1 MAAEYNATVVG
12 RVEVAPGLVI
22 MRVAPDKL
30 PFEFKSGQYVVLGL
44 KASEPR
50 VDEAEAEGSG
60 IVASGAVGFGR
71 SRAVARRWAP
81 RSKARRRASAA
92 VDAQAAAVA
101 RAAADPD
108 RMIRRAYS
116 IASESRADE
125 YLEFY
130 LTVVMS
136 GELTPRLFNLKIR
149 DRLYVGPKAVGVFT
163 LDKAPGKHILMIGT
177 GTGLA
182 PYMSMLR
189 SELECNGPRQ
199 FVMVH
204 GARYSWDLGYRTEL
218 TGLARH
224 CGNFH
229 YMPVITRPQEDVTW
243 RGRSGYLQ
251 NVIASGAI
259 EEETGLALTP
269 ENFDIF
275 LCGNPGMIE
284 TVIGWAEAAA
294 SSATRATTSARST
307 PRSTGRGEA
316 TPASG
321 GRGRSQGGN
330 GMRQRLRP
338 GLRRQAWRTHPTT
351 RPSSS
356 ASSGTPSRR
365 TRRA

>member
-1 MAAEYNATVVG
+1 MAAEYNATVSS

-22 MRVAPDKL
+22 LRVAPDKL
-30 PFEFKSGQYVVLGL
+30 PFEFRSGQYVVLGL

-50 VDEAEAEGSG
+50 IDESEAEAPSV
-60 IVASGAVGFGR
+60 VAGPAESPALAASVAAVIAGTEE
-71 SRAVARRWAP
+71 SQ
-81 RSKARRRASAA
+81 AA
-92 VDAQAAAVA
+92 VDAQAASVA
-101 RAAADPD
+101 RATADPD

-136 GELTPRLFNLKIR
+136 GELTPRLFNLKIK

-189 SELECNGPRQ
+189 SELVCNGARH
-199 FVMVH
+199 FVVVH
-204 GARYSWDLGYRTEL
+204 GARFSWDLGYRTEL

-224 CGNFH
+224 CRNFH
-229 YMPVITRPQEDVTW
+229 YIPVITRPQEDVTW

-251 NVIASGAI
+251 NLIASTAI

-284 TVIGWAEAAA
+284 TVISWAD
-294 SSATRATTSARST
+294 ARGFV
-307 PRSTGRGEA
+307 RDKG
-316 TPASG
+316 
-321 GRGRSQGGN
+321 
-330 GMRQRLRP
+330 
-338 GLRRQAWRTHPTT
+338 HDI
-351 RPSSS
+351 
-356 ASSGTPSRR
+356 GTLH
-365 TRRA
+365 TEEYW

>member
-1 MAAEYNATVVG
+1 MAADYNATVSS

-22 MRVAPDKL
+22 LRVAPDNL
-30 PFEFKSGQYVVLGL
+30 PFEFKAGQYVVLGL

-50 VDEAEAEGSG
+50 IDESELETPSVVAGAAATAAGAAL
-60 IVASGAVGFGR
+60 ASGAAGVGAALAPGATPMAG
-71 SRAVARRWAP
+71 AVSGTAE
-81 RSKARRRASAA
+81 SQAA
-92 VDAQAAAVA
+92 VDAQAATVA
-101 RAAADPD
+101 RAAAEPD

-189 SELECNGPRQ
+189 SELVCNGPRQ
-199 FVMVH
+199 FVVVH
-204 GARYSWDLGYRTEL
+204 GARFSWDLGYRTEL

-224 CGNFH
+224 CRNFH
-229 YMPVITRPQEDVTW
+229 YVPVITRPQEDVTW

-251 NVIASGAI
+251 NLIASGAI

-269 ENFDIF
+269 DNFDIF

-284 TVIGWAEAAA
+284 TVIGWAEA
-294 SSATRATTSARST
+294 
-307 PRSTGRGEA
+307 RGFVRDK
-316 TPASG
+316 G
-321 GRGRSQGGN
+321 
-330 GMRQRLRP
+330 
-338 GLRRQAWRTHPTT
+338 HDI
-351 RPSSS
+351 
-356 ASSGTPSRR
+356 GTLH
-365 TRRA
+365 TEEYW

>member
-1 MAAEYNATVVG
+1 MAAEYNATVSS

-50 VDEAEAEGSG
+50 VDEWESEAAPSVLPTSEAFG
-60 IVASGAVGFGR
+60 GAIAGTPE
-71 SRAVARRWAP
+71 SQ
-81 RSKARRRASAA
+81 AA
-92 VDAQAAAVA
+92 VDAQAAGIA
-101 RAAADPD
+101 RAAADPE

-116 IASESRADE
+116 IASESRSDE
-125 YLEFY
+125 YVEFY
-130 LTVVMS
+130 LTLVMS
-136 GELTPRLFNLKIR
+136 GELTPRLFKLKIK

-163 LDKAPGKHILMIGT
+163 LDKAPGKHLLMVGT

-189 SELECNGPRQ
+189 SDLQCNGERN
-199 FVMVH
+199 FVVVH

-218 TGLARH
+218 SGLARH

-229 YMPVITRPQEDVTW
+229 YIPVITRPQEDVTW

-259 EEETGLALTP
+259 EEKTGLALTP
-269 ENFDIF
+269 DKFDIF

-284 TVIGWAEAAA
+284 TVITWAE
-294 SSATRATTSARST
+294 
-307 PRSTGRGEA
+307 GRGF
-316 TPASG
+316 SRDKG
-321 GRGRSQGGN
+321 
-330 GMRQRLRP
+330 
-338 GLRRQAWRTHPTT
+338 HDI
-351 RPSSS
+351 
-356 ASSGTPSRR
+356 GTLHVEEYW
-365 TRRA
+365 

>member
-1 MAAEYNATVVG
+1 MAAEYNATVAS

-22 MRVAPDKL
+22 MRVVPDKL

-50 VDEAEAEGSG
+50 LDESEPDALSVLPTGAAESSRAGT
-60 IVASGAVGFGR
+60 GAVSVR
-71 SRAVARRWAP
+71 VAAVIAGTP
-81 RSKARRRASAA
+81 ESQIA

-101 RAAADPD
+101 RAAADPH

-125 YLEFY
+125 FLEFY

-136 GELTPRLFNLKIR
+136 GELTPRLFNLKIK
-149 DRLYVGPKAVGVFT
+149 DRVYVGPKAVGVFT

-189 SELECNGPRQ
+189 SELVCNGPRQ
-199 FVMVH
+199 FVVVH
-204 GARYSWDLGYRTEL
+204 GARFSWDLGYRTEL

-224 CGNFH
+224 CANFH
-229 YMPVITRPQEDVTW
+229 YVPVITRPQEDVTW

-251 NVIASGAI
+251 NLVASGAI
-259 EEETGLALTP
+259 EEDTGLPLTP
-269 ENFDIF
+269 DNFDIF

-284 TVIGWAEAAA
+284 TVIAWAEA
-294 SSATRATTSARST
+294 
-307 PRSTGRGEA
+307 RGFVRDK
-316 TPASG
+316 G
-321 GRGRSQGGN
+321 
-330 GMRQRLRP
+330 
-338 GLRRQAWRTHPTT
+338 HDI
-351 RPSSS
+351 
-356 ASSGTPSRR
+356 GTLH
-365 TRRA
+365 TEEYW

>member
-1 MAAEYNATVVG
+1 MAAEYNATVSS
-12 RVEVAPGLVI
+12 RVEVAPGLI
-22 MRVAPDKL
+22 ILRVAPDKL
-30 PFEFKSGQYVVLGL
+30 PFEFRSGQYVVLGL

-50 VDEAEAEGSG
+50 IDESEAEAPSV
-60 IVASGAVGFGR
+60 VAGPVESPTLEASLAAVIAGTEE
-71 SRAVARRWAP
+71 SR
-81 RSKARRRASAA
+81 AA
-92 VDAQAAAVA
+92 VDAQAASVA
-101 RAAADPD
+101 AATADPD

-136 GELTPRLFNLKIR
+136 GELTPRLFNLAIK

-189 SELECNGPRQ
+189 SELVCNGARI
-199 FVMVH
+199 FVVVH
-204 GARYSWDLGYRTEL
+204 GARFSWDLGYRTEL

-224 CGNFH
+224 CRNFC
-229 YMPVITRPQEDVTW
+229 YVPVITRPQEDVTW

-251 NVIASGAI
+251 NLIASGAI

-284 TVIGWAEAAA
+284 TVIAWAEA
-294 SSATRATTSARST
+294 
-307 PRSTGRGEA
+307 RGFVRD
-316 TPASG
+316 
-321 GRGRSQGGN
+321 RG
-330 GMRQRLRP
+330 
-338 GLRRQAWRTHPTT
+338 HDI
-351 RPSSS
+351 
-356 ASSGTPSRR
+356 GTLH
-365 TRRA
+365 TEEYW

>member
-1 MAAEYNATVVG
+1 MAAEYNATVVS

-22 MRVAPDKL
+22 LRVAPDNL

-50 VDEAEAEGSG
+50 IDEAEADAPGV
-60 IVASGAVGFGR
+60 VAGGLG
-71 SRAVARRWAP
+71 VAAP
-81 RSKARRRASAA
+81 AAIPDEIPGTPESQWA
-92 VDAQAAAVA
+92 VDAQAESVT

-136 GELTPRLFNLKIR
+136 GELTPRLFSLKIR

-189 SELECNGPRQ
+189 SELVCNGPRQ
-199 FVMVH
+199 FVIVH

-224 CGNFH
+224 CHNFH
-229 YMPVITRPQEDVTW
+229 YMPVITRPQEDTTW

-251 NVIASGAI
+251 NLIASGAI
-259 EEETGLALTP
+259 EEETGLELTP
-269 ENFDIF
+269 DNFDLF

-284 TVIGWAEAAA
+284 TVIELAL
-294 SSATRATTSARST
+294 ARGFV
-307 PRSTGRGEA
+307 RDKG
-316 TPASG
+316 
-321 GRGRSQGGN
+321 
-330 GMRQRLRP
+330 
-338 GLRRQAWRTHPTT
+338 HDV
-351 RPSSS
+351 
-356 ASSGTPSRR
+356 GTLH
-365 TRRA
+365 TEEYW

>member
-1 MAAEYNATVVG
+1 MAAEYNATVSS
-12 RVEVAPGLVI
+12 RVEVAPGLI
-22 MRVAPDKL
+22 ILRVAPDKL
-30 PFEFKSGQYVVLGL
+30 PFEFRSGQYVVLGL

-50 VDEAEAEGSG
+50 IDESEPEAPSVVAGPVASPGLEAPLAAVPAATAEGQ
-60 IVASGAVGFGR
+60 V
-71 SRAVARRWAP
+71 
-81 RSKARRRASAA
+81 A
-92 VDAQAAAVA
+92 VDAQAASVA
-101 RAAADPD
+101 RATADVD

-136 GELTPRLFNLKIR
+136 GELTPRLFNLAIK

-189 SELECNGPRQ
+189 SELVCNGARI
-199 FVMVH
+199 FVVVH
-204 GARYSWDLGYRTEL
+204 GARFSWDLGYRTEL

-224 CGNFH
+224 CRNFC
-229 YMPVITRPQEDVTW
+229 YVPVITRPQEDVTW

-251 NVIASGAI
+251 NLIASGAI

-284 TVIGWAEAAA
+284 TVIAWAEA
-294 SSATRATTSARST
+294 
-307 PRSTGRGEA
+307 RGFVRD
-316 TPASG
+316 
-321 GRGRSQGGN
+321 RG
-330 GMRQRLRP
+330 
-338 GLRRQAWRTHPTT
+338 HDI
-351 RPSSS
+351 
-356 ASSGTPSRR
+356 GTLH
-365 TRRA
+365 TEEYW

>member
-1 MAAEYNATVVG
+1 MAAEYNATVSS

-22 MRVAPDKL
+22 MRVVPDKL
-30 PFEFKSGQYVVLGL
+30 PFEFKAGQYVVLGL

-50 VDEAEAEGSG
+50 LEEFEAEALAVVS
-60 IVASGAVGFGR
+60 SAVG
-71 SRAVARRWAP
+71 AP
-81 RSKARRRASAA
+81 HTG
-92 VDAQAAAVA
+92 VVAAAVA
-101 RAAADPD
+101 EATGTPESQAAVEAQAVAVAKAAQDPE

-136 GELTPRLFNLKIR
+136 GELTPRLFKLKVK

-163 LDKAPGKHILMIGT
+163 LAKAPGKHILMIGT

-189 SELECNGPRQ
+189 SELECNGDRK
-199 FVMVH
+199 FVVVH

-224 CGNFH
+224 CRNFH
-229 YMPVITRPQEDVTW
+229 YIPVITRPQEDVTW
-243 RGRSGYLQ
+243 KGRSGYLQ
-251 NVIASGAI
+251 NLVASGAI
-259 EEETGLALTP
+259 EEETGLSLTP

-284 TVIGWAEAAA
+284 TVISWAEA
-294 SSATRATTSARST
+294 
-307 PRSTGRGEA
+307 RGFVRDK
-316 TPASG
+316 G
-321 GRGRSQGGN
+321 
-330 GMRQRLRP
+330 
-338 GLRRQAWRTHPTT
+338 HDI
-351 RPSSS
+351 
-356 ASSGTPSRR
+356 GTLH
-365 TRRA
+365 TEEYW

>member
-1 MAAEYNATVVG
+1 MAAEYNATVSS

-22 MRVAPDKL
+22 MRVVPDNL
-30 PFEFKSGQYVVLGL
+30 PFEFKAGQYVVLGL

-50 VDEAEAEGSG
+50 LEEFEAEALAVVSSTVE
-60 IVASGAVGFGR
+60 APHTGAV
-71 SRAVARRWAP
+71 
-81 RSKARRRASAA
+81 
-92 VDAQAAAVA
+92 AAAVA
-101 RAAADPD
+101 EAAGTPESQAAVEAQAVAVAKAAQDPE

-136 GELTPRLFNLKIR
+136 GELTPRLFKLKVK

-163 LDKAPGKHILMIGT
+163 LAKAPGKHILMIGT

-189 SELECNGPRQ
+189 SELECNGDRK
-199 FVMVH
+199 FVVVH

-224 CGNFH
+224 CRNFH
-229 YMPVITRPQEDVTW
+229 YIPVITRPQEDVTW

-251 NVIASGAI
+251 NLIASGAI

-284 TVIGWAEAAA
+284 TVISWAQD
-294 SSATRATTSARST
+294 
-307 PRSTGRGEA
+307 RGFVKD
-316 TPASG
+316 
-321 GRGRSQGGN
+321 RG
-330 GMRQRLRP
+330 
-338 GLRRQAWRTHPTT
+338 HDI
-351 RPSSS
+351 
-356 ASSGTPSRR
+356 GTLH
-365 TRRA
+365 TEEYW

>member
-1 MAAEYNATVVG
+1 MAVEYNATVSS
-12 RVEVAPGLVI
+12 RVEVAPGLI
-22 MRVAPDKL
+22 ILRVAPDKL
-30 PFEFKSGQYVVLGL
+30 PFEFKAGQYVVLGL
-44 KASEPR
+44 KPSQPR
-50 VDEAEAEGSG
+50 IYEAEAEAAGV
-60 IVASGAVGFGR
+60 VAVGAVEAAGVAAPVAGTPE
-71 SRAVARRWAP
+71 SQEAVA
-81 RSKARRRASAA
+81 
-92 VDAQAAAVA
+92 AQATASA

-189 SELECNGPRQ
+189 SELDCNGSRK
-199 FVMVH
+199 FVIVH
-204 GARYSWDLGYRTEL
+204 GARFSWDLGYRTEL

-224 CGNFH
+224 CNNFH

-251 NVIASGAI
+251 NLVASGAI
-259 EEETGLALTP
+259 EEETGLPLTSD
-269 ENFDIF
+269 NFDVF

-284 TVIGWAEAAA
+284 TVIAWAE
-294 SSATRATTSARST
+294 S
-307 PRSTGRGEA
+307 RGFIRDK
-316 TPASG
+316 G
-321 GRGRSQGGN
+321 
-330 GMRQRLRP
+330 
-338 GLRRQAWRTHPTT
+338 HDI
-351 RPSSS
+351 
-356 ASSGTPSRR
+356 GTLH
-365 TRRA
+365 TEEYW

>member
-1 MAAEYNATVVG
+1 MAAEYNATVAS

-22 MRVAPDKL
+22 MRVVPDKL

-50 VDEAEAEGSG
+50 LDEAEPEALSVLTTEAESPQLAAFAAGTP
-60 IVASGAVGFGR
+60 AVIGGTPE
-71 SRAVARRWAP
+71 SQ
-81 RSKARRRASAA
+81 AA
-92 VDAQAAAVA
+92 VDAQAATVA
-101 RAAADPD
+101 KAADHPD

-149 DRLYVGPKAVGVFT
+149 DRVYVGPKAVGVFT
-163 LDKAPGKHILMIGT
+163 LDKAPGKHILMVGT

-189 SELECNGPRQ
+189 SELVCNGDRQ
-199 FVMVH
+199 FVVVH

-229 YMPVITRPQEDVTW
+229 YIPVITRPQEDVTW

-251 NVIASGAI
+251 NLVASNAI
-259 EEETGLALTP
+259 EVETGLSLTP
-269 ENFDIF
+269 DNFDIF

-284 TVIGWAEAAA
+284 TVIEWA
-294 SSATRATTSARST
+294 
-307 PRSTGRGEA
+307 GI
-316 TPASG
+316 
-321 GRGRSQGGN
+321 QGFVRDKG
-330 GMRQRLRP
+330 
-338 GLRRQAWRTHPTT
+338 HEI
-351 RPSSS
+351 
-356 ASSGTPSRR
+356 GTLH
-365 TRRA
+365 TEEYW